1 MSFLRN
7 CQCFVSCR
15 SRNGLDPLLSSFSLA
30 GGRFQRG
37 LPIRSLLMSSLA
49 AAEER
54 FNALEDCGP
63 FSKGFMDSVKWRNEC
78 GE

>member
-15 SRNGLDPLLSSFSLA
+15 SRNGLDPLLSSFSLT

-54 FNALEDCGP
+54 FNALEDCGH
-63 FSKGFMDSVKWRNEC
+63 FSKGFMDSVKWRNNC
-78 GE
+78 SG

>member
-30 GGRFQRG
+30 GGRFHSG
-37 LPIRSLLMSSLA
+37 LRIRSLLMSSLA

-54 FNALEDCGP
+54 FNALEDCRH
-63 FSKGFMDSVKWRNEC
+63 FSKGFMNSVKWRNNC
-78 GE
+78 SG